1 MTQVVTTRRNDIDW
15 LRIFATYL
23 LFVFSVAKVFD
34 SMPFYHIKNSEL
46 SNSLSYVTFFIYQWH
61 LPLFFLLAGWS
72 RKASLQV
79 RPGMESFKERIFRLV
94 IPFITGCIL
103 VCPLIKYVELLG
115 GQSMGFYGYE
125 HTGETIG
132 KTFASFL
139 PEFFTRLDTFS
150 WAHLWFLVYLFV
162 FTLVSWPFFTW
173 LLKRK
178 VMPLKMGGTFV
189 YLPIVPLSLIQ
200 LTMSER
206 WPDSKTLLY
215 DWTNVLYFFLYF
227 VLGFVISRYSAYERA
242 IHNEYRR
249 AGILGIGLFALLALS
264 ASELAMPSIR
274 MIAAAG
280 GWCLVVWLL
289 GFARA
294 HLEHATQG
302 ISYLRESSLPVYLL
316 HPIPVV
322 LLGFFLIG
330 PVHAGITVKFF
341 ALLTLSV
348 ASTMAVY
355 HVLIRRIPVL
365 RWVFGMKPEQRP
377 GESWRDQATNRG

>member
-1 MTQVVTTRRNDIDW
+1 MTQVGSARRNDIDW

-23 LFVFSVAKVFD
+23 LFVFSTAKVFD

-46 SNSLSYVTFFIYQWH
+46 SSSLSYVTFFLYQWH

-72 RKASLQV
+72 RKTSLQA
-79 RPGMESFKERIFRLV
+79 RPGMESLKERMLRLV

-103 VCPLIKYVELLG
+103 ICPLIKYVELLG

-125 HTGETIG
+125 RTGGPVG
-132 KTFASFL
+132 KSFAAFL
-139 PEFFTRLDTFS
+139 PDFFTRLDMFS
-150 WAHLWFLVYLFV
+150 WAHLWFLVYLFL
-162 FTLVSWPFFTW
+162 FTLLSWPFFTW

-178 VMPLKMGGTFV
+178 VMPLKTDGTLV
-189 YLPIVPLSLIQ
+189 YLPLVPLSLIQ
-200 LTMSER
+200 FTMSER
-206 WPDSKTLLY
+206 WPDSKALFN

-249 AGILGIGLFALLALS
+249 AGMLGAGLFILLALF
-264 ASELAMPSIR
+264 ASELSMPSIR
-274 MIAAAG
+274 MVAAAG
-280 GWCLVVWLL
+280 GWCIVVWLL

-294 HLEHATQG
+294 HLEQVTQG

-330 PVHAGITVKFF
+330 PACAGITAKFF
-341 ALLTLSV
+341 SLLVLSV
-348 ASTMAVY
+348 VATMAVY
-355 HVLIRRIPVL
+355 HVLIRRIPAL
-365 RWVFGMKPEQRP
+365 RWFFGIKPEQKP
-377 GESWRDQATNRG
+377 GESWKNQATNRG

>member
-79 RPGMESFKERIFRLV
+79 RPGMESFKERILRLV

-103 VCPLIKYVELLG
+103 ICPLIKYVELLG

-249 AGILGIGLFALLALS
+249 AGMLGIGLFTLLVLS

-289 GFARA
+289 GFSRA

>member
-72 RKASLQV
+72 RKASLQM
-79 RPGMESFKERIFRLV
+79 RPGMESFKERMLRLV
-94 IPFITGCIL
+94 VPFITGCIL
-103 VCPLIKYVELLG
+103 ICPLIKYVELLG

-125 HTGETIG
+125 HTGETVG
-132 KTFASFL
+132 KSFAAFL
-139 PEFFTRLDTFS
+139 SDFFTRLETFS

-162 FTLVSWPFFTW
+162 FTLLSWPFFTW

-178 VMPLKMGGTFV
+178 VMPLKMGSAFV

-249 AGILGIGLFALLALS
+249 AGMLGIGLFALLALS

-274 MIAAAG
+274 MVAAAG

-289 GFARA
+289 GFAWT

-330 PVHAGITVKFF
+330 PVRADITVKFL

-348 ASTMAVY
+348 FSTMAVY
-355 HVLIRRIPVL
+355 HIVIRRIPVL
-365 RWVFGMKPEQRP
+365 RWVFGMKPEQKS
-377 GESWRDQATNRG
+377 GENWRDQATNRG